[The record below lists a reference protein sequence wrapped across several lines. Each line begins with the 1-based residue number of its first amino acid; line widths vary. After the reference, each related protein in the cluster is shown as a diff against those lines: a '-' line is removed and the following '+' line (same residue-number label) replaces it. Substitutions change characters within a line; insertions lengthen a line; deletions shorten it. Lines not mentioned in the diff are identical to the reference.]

1 MTIAASPRDDR
12 PDSPSAFAQ
21 GMATTRSGWVTVGL
35 ATAFVAALAT
45 WNSAHKSMWLDES
58 YSMYTATL
66 PVATAIRH
74 SLGYE
79 LQPPLYFV
87 LLDFW
92 LRLSR
97 NVMFGRVVSTVAV
110 MVFVVTIAAAARR
123 LGVRQ
128 WPRVAAVVAVV
139 PGVLW
144 AASELRGYGLVMCL
158 AALNWYC
165 FLGIVEPARQ
175 PRWRDALAYVL
186 TGVALVYSFYYGAFV
201 IAGQWAGAVATRRR
215 WPLMTGMSAA
225 IALSLAPLVPSI
237 LWEAQQ
243 HPLLGPRIDVFS
255 DPMNAIGQTIVTF
268 VQSVAGSTPVAGR
281 APFLALIGIVILAAF
296 AARPLASRRSWS
308 ADDAMVAIASLTP
321 VVCIGVLRLFDLAP
335 VQGRHFVVGLAGLV
349 LLAALWADAIRPAA
363 VRAGLL
369 AALTVVI
376 AMDLYSFERNAVQL
390 QDWAGVARYVSA
402 RVTPRDKVLIYI
414 PDEILAFRY
423 YYTGPARVYGLPS
436 GLELTAYHAASEYA
450 IRDTAQIAGR
460 LAAIGAADS
469 LRPPVW
475 FILTHEGRGN
485 ADPAATLTGQY
496 LQAHY
501 DVVDRVDSYDGIRIL
516 HARSH

>member
-1 MTIAASPRDDR
+1 MTIAASTRDDR
-12 PDSPSAFAQ
+12 PDSPSASAQ
-21 GMATTRSGWVTVGL
+21 GMAPARSGWATVGV
-35 ATAFVAALAT
+35 ATAVVAALAT

-66 PVATAIRH
+66 PVSTAIRH

-97 NVMFGRVVSTVAV
+97 NVMFGRVISTVAV

-139 PGVLW
+139 PGVFW

-165 FLGIVEPARQ
+165 FLGIVGPERQ

-215 WPLMTGMSAA
+215 WPLMTGLSAA

-243 HPLLGPRIDVFS
+243 HPLLGPRIDVFA
-255 DPMNAIGQTIVTF
+255 DPMNAIGQTIVTI

-308 ADDAMVAIASLTP
+308 ADDVMVAIASLTP

-369 AALTVVI
+369 AALAVVI

-402 RVTPRDKVLIYI
+402 RVTPRDKVLVYI

-436 GLELTAYHAASEYA
+436 GLELTTYHAASAYA
-450 IRDTAQIAGR
+450 INDTTQIAER
-460 LAAIGAADS
+460 VSALGAAGS
-469 LRPPVW
+469 PRPPVW
-475 FILTHEGRGN
+475 VVMTHEAPGHP
-485 ADPAATLTGQY
+485 DPTVTLVDEY
-496 LQAHY
+496 LHAHY
-501 DVVDRVDSYDGIRIL
+501 PVIERITNYDGIIIL
-516 HARSH
+516 HAHAP